1 MIMSQVTICKF
12 ESDIYLY
19 KGKEDGIVEL
29 DKISTFFPILA
40 HSRAG
45 GASSRGWRGV
55 GL

>member
-1 MIMSQVTICKF
+1 MKMSQVTICKF
-12 ESDIYLY
+12 ESDIDLY

-29 DKISTFFPILA
+29 DEISTFFPILT

-45 GASSRGWRGV
+45 GASSGGWRGV